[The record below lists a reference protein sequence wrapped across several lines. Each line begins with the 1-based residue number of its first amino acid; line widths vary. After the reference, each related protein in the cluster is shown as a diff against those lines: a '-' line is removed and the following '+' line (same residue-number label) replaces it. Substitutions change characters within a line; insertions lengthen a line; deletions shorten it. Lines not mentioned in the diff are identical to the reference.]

1 MGIRAR
7 LRSKAVARRTRDVEA
22 MLVRYPRLTTDE
34 NARLLALLPSIPLL
48 DTAIIMADE
57 HLSKKLDAFYLA
69 HRDAFAA
76 RWSRLLPVIIVL
88 ALSVLG
94 LPSP

>member
-1 MGIRAR
+1 MGIRAP
-7 LRSKAVARRTRDVEA
+7 LRSKAAARPTRDVEA
-22 MLVRYPRLTTDE
+22 MLARYPRLTTDE

-69 HRDAFAA
+69 HRDAFAD

-94 LPSP
+94 LLSP

>member
-1 MGIRAR
+1 MGICAR
-7 LRSKAVARRTRDVEA
+7 LRSNAAAHTSREVEA
-22 MLVRYPRLTTDE
+22 MLARNPRLTTDE

-76 RWSRLLPVIIVL
+76 RWSRVLPVIIVL
-88 ALSVLG
+88 ALSFLG
-94 LPSP
+94 LLSP